1 MSLIEIKRIFEKRR
15 FNLIKT
21 LENGREDIEL
31 SKQHQ
36 IYGAI
41 KELENIMNTLEYYQE
56 LESKNHFDLRLSS
69 EPNKT
74 ILQKIT
80 LKLKRDD
87 KENNKVIINEPNVSS

>member
-21 LENGREDIEL
+21 LENGKEDIEL

-41 KELENIMNTLEYYQE
+41 KELENIMKTLDYYQE
-56 LESKNHFDLRLSS
+56 TQAENHFDFRLSN

-80 LKLKRDD
+80 LKLKRNSEE
-87 KENNKVIINEPNVSS
+87 KEQKKVTVSE